1 MSWLLL
7 LCLVI
12 STKWR
17 TYRDHRFCDV
27 ILPGVYKLVTFL
39 TARRYASAVPAIM
52 VLCMCRTVCHIS
64 EFYRNG
70 RTNRAGFWLFSFD
83 LSYTV
88 FLGNSGTSKMRVLPS
103 GTLLQ
108 TLDLENSRR
117 RVDGIVIK
125 TRRRSSLWTTPVMV
139 ERRGRTRVAYYTS
152 VLQPSNSITSFC
164 CGFDVPLVPT
174 VLQQLTSFHR
184 WPAMMVIPFWQP
196 TIV

>member
-1 MSWLLL
+1 MYVSDGLPHFGVLAKRQNESSWFLAFQL
-7 LCLVI
+7 
-12 STKWR
+12 R
-17 TYRDHRFCDV
+17 P
-27 ILPGVYKLVTFL
+27 ILH
-39 TARRYASAVPAIM
+39 
-52 VLCMCRTVCHIS
+52 C
-64 EFYRNG
+64 
-70 RTNRAGFWLFSFD
+70 
-83 LSYTV
+83 V
-88 FLGNSGTSKMRVLPS
+88 FRKFAYLQNEGTSP

-152 VLQPSNSITSFC
+152 VLRPSNSITSFC
-164 CGFDVPLVPT
+164 CGFDVQLVPT
-174 VLQQLTSFHR
+174 VLQPLTSFHR